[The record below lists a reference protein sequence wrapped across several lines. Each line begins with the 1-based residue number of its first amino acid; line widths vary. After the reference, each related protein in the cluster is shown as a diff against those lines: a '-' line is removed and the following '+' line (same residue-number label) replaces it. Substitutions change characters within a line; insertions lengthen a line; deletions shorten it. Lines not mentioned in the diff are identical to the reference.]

1 LHIIEPNKSAGQQMS
16 VAWLDKSPW
25 RLCTA
30 RRHQVTSKC
39 AMFKLHHLKQLNAT
53 RCISNAAHAT
63 RPETS
68 LSSATNERPVTT
80 LGIRSQCRH
89 NEHDTLHIFVR
100 KGACVLAAALL
111 LFGDVTVAYAEGAV
125 ATSNAALELQQAYD
139 KYSSKYDELDG
150 GSAAE
155 ALGFPQLR
163 RKLLDQA
170 RGDVLEV
177 AVGTGLNLPYYRW
190 VGAVTS
196 TPSQQQ
202 EQANI
207 PTAPSPSSGSPL
219 MGSGGAVAGG
229 GVSGVASLTT
239 VDLSPGMLRQARM
252 RVAETPALADLP
264 ISFRQADVAALP
276 FPDSSFDS
284 VVDTFSLCVFPDPQ
298 AALNEMA
305 RVVRPVAEGGRVLLL
320 EHCRSDNPLLAAYQD
335 VTAGPVAA
343 LGKGCVWNQ
352 DVEAMATVAG
362 LRAVGGERA
371 AAGTV
376 QLIIAVKQ

>member
-1 LHIIEPNKSAGQQMS
+1 MS
-16 VAWLDKSPW
+16 VVCLDQSPW
-25 RLCTA
+25 RLYTA
-30 RRHQVTSKC
+30 RRHQVASKR
-39 AMFKLHHLKQLNAT
+39 ARFKCHYLKKINKT
-53 RCISNAAHAT
+53 RCISDAADAT

-89 NEHDTLHIFVR
+89 NEQDTLRIFVR
-100 KGACVLAAALL
+100 YGACVLAAALP
-111 LFGDVTVAYAEGAV
+111 LFGDVTVTYADGAV
-125 ATSNAALELQQAYD
+125 ATNNAALELQQAYD
-139 KYSSKYDELDG
+139 KYSCKYDELDG
-150 GSAAE
+150 GAAAE
-155 ALGFPQLR
+155 AFGFPQLR

-190 VGAVTS
+190 ANAVAS

-202 EQANI
+202 DLTSI
-207 PTAPSPSSGSPL
+207 PTAPSPSSESPL
-219 MGSGGAVAGG
+219 TGFRGPVAGG
-229 GVSGVASLTT
+229 GGSGVASLTT
-239 VDLSPGMLRQARM
+239 VDLSPGMLRQART

-264 ISFRQADVAALP
+264 ISFSQADVAALP

-305 RVVRPVAEGGRVLLL
+305 RVVRPAAEGGRVLLL

-335 VTAGPVAA
+335 VTAVPVAA

-352 DVEAMATVAG
+352 DVEAMASVAG
-362 LRAVGGERA
+362 LKVVGGERA

-376 QLIIAVKQ
+376 QLIVAVKQ